1 MNPFIVN
8 RSDTMLFT
16 SIKQYSDINS
26 HMDIK
31 KFIFIVEKILPDFVF
46 NTGSLEENPFTFPEV
61 QTLLDGIIVGGH
73 RVSDEQQIYDLR
85 SSWEYLFEL
94 VKKDDF
100 QLNKET
106 FNNINIKVTI
116 NEALVSGKFRDSQ
129 VRIGGT
135 DYIPPKAEELDLSY

>member
-1 MNPFIVN
+1 
-8 RSDTMLFT
+8 MLFT

>member
-1 MNPFIVN
+1 
-8 RSDTMLFT
+8 MLFT

-106 FNNINIKVTI
+106 FNNINIKVAI